1 MTLIERWKRK
11 LGLAPPAPAP
21 DPRRSSRDDLTDLS
35 NRVVMHDTLVAAL
48 RAGVTGVVVLFDLD
62 NFKYFNDRHGHRVG
76 DELLRVVAA
85 RLREDLAAARCL
97 ARVGGD
103 QFMAFLPGLTL
114 EAALRAAQDC
124 VEAMR
129 EPVTLASGAEIVTLC
144 AGVASLDAQA
154 GRAVDA
160 VWRACDAALH
170 AAKVRGRDRVVAFDD
185 DTRQIVGSRRDLAA
199 TVIALQ
205 ERNRALREEA
215 RTDALTGLRNRL
227 ALDELLHASD
237 GGGDRRAPRSAIAF
251 IDVDHFG
258 NYNHVHGDAAGD
270 DALREEAR
278 TDALTGLRNRLALDE
293 LLHTVA
299 GDGDRHL
306 HAAAIAFIDVDHF
319 GNYNHVH
326 GDTAGD
332 DALKAVAHAVKA
344 CAREADFV
352 FRKGGEEFVVL
363 LRDVGVEADNAAVI
377 VAAERIRSAVQ
388 DLALAHAASTAADVV
403 TVTIGVA
410 SGPPGTTLRQLLG
423 AAAEKAMA
431 GKVGEQRN
439 RVHAVRLR
447 DFGMPG

>member
-270 DALREEAR
+270 DALR
-278 TDALTGLRNRLALDE
+278 
-293 LLHTVA
+293 
-299 GDGDRHL
+299 
-306 HAAAIAFIDVDHF
+306 
-319 GNYNHVH
+319 
-326 GDTAGD
+326 
-332 DALKAVAHAVKA
+332 AVAHAIRA
-344 CAREADFV
+344 SSREGDSV